1 MVKYNDTLFLLVEVS
16 NSEKTFQQQVSYCY
30 LGIYSFIFS
39 KTLRQ
44 PNRMWLLTHTHI
56 PQYTLILALSAELHC
71 IILDPPFLPLLI
83 YQQRTP
89 MVGFRGQSKESPH
102 QLQTHTSKTH
112 THTQKNPTYIHTHT
126 PIKYWSALC
135 FLRSL
140 RLFHCQHHTASTW
153 RLRETS

>member
-30 LGIYSFIFS
+30 LGVNSFIFS
-39 KTLRQ
+39 QKLYGSPTACDCSHTPTY
-44 PNRMWLLTHTHI
+44 PNTH
-56 PQYTLILALSAELHC
+56 S
-71 IILDPPFLPLLI
+71 FLPSVLSYTALFLTLPSFLFWYTNRERPWWVSEAKARNRLI
-83 YQQRTP
+83 S
-89 MVGFRGQSKESPH
+89 FR
-102 QLQTHTSKTH
+102 HTQAKH
-112 THTQKNPTYIHTHT
+112 THTQKKPTYIHTHT

-140 RLFHCQHHTASTW
+140 RPFHCQHHTASTW